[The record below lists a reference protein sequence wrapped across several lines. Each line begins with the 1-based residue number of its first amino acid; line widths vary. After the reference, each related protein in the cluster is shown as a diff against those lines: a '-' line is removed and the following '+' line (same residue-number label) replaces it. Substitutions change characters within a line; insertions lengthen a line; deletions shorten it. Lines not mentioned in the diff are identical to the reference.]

1 VLEFLKAGGWVM
13 LPIVLLSVVAVA
25 IIIERFWTLRRSA
38 VLPPGLGLE
47 VREWAATRQL
57 NPAHIEVLRHNSPL
71 GELLAAALDV
81 RHRPREQIKERVED
95 VGRHVVHRMERFMNT
110 LGSIAS
116 VGPLLGLLGTV
127 LGMIRM
133 FLEILQKGIG
143 DANQLAGGI
152 GQALISTAGGLCLA
166 IPALMFHRYLRGR
179 IADYVVEMELQAM
192 SLLDTLDGQ
201 TWVAPIAAS
210 IPTPAPT
217 VELEPGPQPA
227 PKRAAPRSRRSAG

>member
-1 VLEFLKAGGWVM
+1 MLEFLKAGGWVM
-13 LPIVLLSVVAVA
+13 MPIVLLSVVAVA

-38 VLPPGLGLE
+38 VLPPGLGQE
-47 VREWAATRQL
+47 VREWAETRQL

-95 VGRHVVHRMERFMNT
+95 IGRHVVHRMERFMNT

-127 LGMIRM
+127 MGMIRM

-179 IADYVVEMELQAM
+179 ITDYVVEMEQQAM
-192 SLLDTLDGQ
+192 ILLDTLDGQ
-201 TWVAPIAAS
+201 TFVAPAAVS
-210 IPTPAPT
+210 APAPT
-217 VELEPGPQPA
+217 LSAELEPEPHPG
-227 PKRAAPRSRRSAG
+227 PKRAAPRTRRSAG